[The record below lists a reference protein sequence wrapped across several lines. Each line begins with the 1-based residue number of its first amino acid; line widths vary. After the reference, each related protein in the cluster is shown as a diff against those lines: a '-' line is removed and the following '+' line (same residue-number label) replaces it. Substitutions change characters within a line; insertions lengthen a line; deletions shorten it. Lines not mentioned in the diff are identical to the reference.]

1 MAPYSYSSVKRCC
14 LLNEFLNA
22 QSSINMFLFEGADA
36 CFLRNYE
43 AVQFNAVFSEWAFKY
58 MTWRKK
64 YGNICLCN
72 RNELSVL
79 TMKWCIPNKIV
90 YFLMSFHETGQSEY
104 DGNSSAGDLTGFLQ
118 LKSPGTVTDLI
129 HFLSK
134 VSLTLDAELHP
145 LPYFPSKSA
154 FE

>member
-1 MAPYSYSSVKRCC
+1 
-14 LLNEFLNA
+14 
-22 QSSINMFLFEGADA
+22 
-36 CFLRNYE
+36 
-43 AVQFNAVFSEWAFKY
+43 
-58 MTWRKK
+58 
-64 YGNICLCN
+64 
-72 RNELSVL
+72 
-79 TMKWCIPNKIV
+79 
-90 YFLMSFHETGQSEY
+90 MSFHETGQSEY